1 MPKKLYIDQCS
12 LSTDAA
18 ADPATLWRK
27 TKLGGTIAGLVNDGT
42 VEVWTSPV
50 NVLEIFLC
58 ADFDKQNRVLD
69 TAKLDLRVRL
79 AQALVE
85 LSDCRRMAPGFE
97 FLVVRNFLEVLAA
110 EAPAAIR
117 STDFFEFA
125 LTTNQQVYAGLLAM
139 LAALRTLD
147 RPDAIEDLLRS
158 KITSRLLHSR
168 FARDPAAFVDAM
180 VACATE
186 FRVTTDDIWAEFD
199 VQPLQSLRDAIEQNL
214 AQATPMDNTVRA
226 RLQKNKKAVAE
237 AYSAAELGQCLS
249 SIFHRDSFLLMNF

>member
-12 LSTDAA
+12 LSTMC

-85 LSDCRRMAPGFE
+85 LSDCRRMRQVSSFSSCGFSWKY
-97 FLVVRNFLEVLAA
+97 LPLK
-110 EAPAAIR
+110 
-117 STDFFEFA
+117 
-125 LTTNQQVYAGLLAM
+125 
-139 LAALRTLD
+139 LRQL
-147 RPDAIEDLLRS
+147 S
-158 KITSRLLHSR
+158 
-168 FARDPAAFVDAM
+168 
-180 VACATE
+180 VAQ
-186 FRVTTDDIWAEFD
+186 I
-199 VQPLQSLRDAIEQNL
+199 SLSL
-214 AQATPMDNTVRA
+214 P
-226 RLQKNKKAVAE
+226 
-237 AYSAAELGQCLS
+237 
-249 SIFHRDSFLLMNF
+249 